1 MTDMNWLG
9 ILGDAAGYCFALAF
23 VIVIIVGYANGGK
36 YRMSP
41 WDPALLNE
49 ISPKGKQGDAYKI
62 IRFLLAQR
70 LS

>member
-1 MTDMNWLG
+1 MNWLG

-49 ISPKGKQGDAYKI
+49 ISPKGDGIAKRPYVACCVK
-62 IRFLLAQR
+62 
-70 LS
+70 